1 MASSRSSSA
10 VLNHP
15 VSHMLLPDHVPA
27 FRCLS
32 CSLELALLDEL
43 VSRSFQGSSGPA
55 YLLRSVLNADVG
67 QQAAKQLISGRHII
81 APSFTSLQRQAM
93 NGPSPALTCN
103 GCSVELG
110 WKYFVSPDSSQ
121 KYKEGKYILEKSKIY
136 K

>member
-1 MASSRSSSA
+1 MPSSRSSSA
-10 VLNHP
+10 ALNHYD
-15 VSHMLLPDHVPA
+15 SHTFLPDHVA
-27 FRCLS
+27 VFRCLS
-32 CSLELALLDEL
+32 CSLELGLLDEL

-81 APSFTSLQRQAM
+81 AP
-93 NGPSPALTCN
+93 LTCN
-103 GCSVELG
+103 GCSTELG

-136 K
+136 KDNKWSLDE